1 MVKVPNVIRGIKIS
15 ELPYLETV
23 ILHLARKFSGGCRR
37 KVTMF
42 GRLVCDVIAHMK
54 KTMKTL

>member
-1 MVKVPNVIRGIKIS
+1 MVKVPNVIRGIKIFGA
-15 ELPYLETV
+15 PYLETV
-23 ILHLARKFSGGCRR
+23 ILHLARRFSGGCRR

-42 GRLVCDVIAHMK
+42 GGLVYDVIAPMK